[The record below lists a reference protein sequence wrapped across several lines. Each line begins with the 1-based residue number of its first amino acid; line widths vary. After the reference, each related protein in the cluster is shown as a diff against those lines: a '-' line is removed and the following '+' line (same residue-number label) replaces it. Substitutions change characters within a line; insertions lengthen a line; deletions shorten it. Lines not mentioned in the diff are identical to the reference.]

1 MYVGKETLNLYSFFY
16 NFIILQRRDIYKL
29 PFPSVRMYLYLYVFM
44 YNIRMYEQY
53 DIKQAEHLSI
63 LEQLVYAQL
72 FHFTV
77 SKVLRQEHE
86 SKTSRPFRKF
96 R

>member
-1 MYVGKETLNLYSFFY
+1 MYVAKETLNLYSFFY
-16 NFIILQRRDIYKL
+16 NFTILQRRDIYKL

-53 DIKQAEHLSI
+53 DIKHAERLSI
-63 LEQLVYAQL
+63 LVQLVYAFVYARL

-77 SKVLRQEHE
+77 SKVLR
-86 SKTSRPFRKF
+86 
-96 R
+96 